1 MSDSGLVIK
10 SAQKSLKNVQ
20 KKCDIVLACLWSSHR
35 LAVTENI
42 LSLPVHSF
50 IKYNHH
56 HRHHYRHHHQQQQQQ
71 QQHIITKSLP
81 DPSFQILINR
91 VAHACASMDCGQW
104 HHGVPCKRSHCRPST
119 VVFCFEFSTN
129 CKRPHCRSL
138 IVMHTF

>member
-1 MSDSGLVIK
+1 MSR
-10 SAQKSLKNVQ
+10 
-20 KKCDIVLACLWSSHR
+20 KKCDIVLACLRSSHR

-56 HRHHYRHHHQQQQQQ
+56 HCHHYRHHQHHHQQ

-104 HHGVPCKRSHCRPST
+104 HHDVPCKRSHCRTST
-119 VVFCFEFSTN
+119 VVFCCVLSFQQ
-129 CKRPHCRSL
+129 
-138 IVMHTF
+138 IVNVHTAYR

>member
-1 MSDSGLVIK
+1 MSR
-10 SAQKSLKNVQ
+10 

-56 HRHHYRHHHQQQQQQ
+56 HHHQHHQQQQ

-104 HHGVPCKRSHCRPST
+104 HHDVPCKRSHCRPLCF
-119 VVFCFEFSTN
+119 VLLCFEFSTN
-129 CKRPHCRSL
+129 CKRLL
-138 IVMHTF
+138 IVMHTVF